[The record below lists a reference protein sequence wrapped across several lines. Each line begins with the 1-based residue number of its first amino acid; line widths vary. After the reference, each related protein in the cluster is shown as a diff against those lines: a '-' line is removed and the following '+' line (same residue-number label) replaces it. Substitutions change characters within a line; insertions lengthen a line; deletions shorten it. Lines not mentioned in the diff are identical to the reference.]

1 MTGILDGA
9 PLPGPDASGD
19 IDVPHVVL
27 AIGAHP
33 DDIEFHC
40 GATLARWAMAG
51 AVVHLVVCTDGSKGT
66 WDPNAD
72 TGEIARLR
80 RAESADAAAA
90 LGATGEVILLGATDG
105 ELATVTS
112 ASQDLH
118 DELVGIIR
126 RLKPDVVI
134 GHDPWRRY
142 RLHPDH
148 RAAGWL
154 AVDACV
160 AARDPHFLPH
170 RGAAHRP
177 NWLMLFEADEPNHV
191 ERAPDT
197 AMEVKVAALL
207 AHRSQWRSTMFIDDA
222 DDGTQ
227 HAVFVDSVRQ
237 AAAEVGVAARSGSGE
252 SFHRM
257 AL

>member
-9 PLPGPDASGD
+9 PLPGPDATRD
-19 IDVPHVVL
+19 IDVPDVVL

-40 GATLARWAMAG
+40 GATLARWAQAG
-51 AVVHLVVCTDGSKGT
+51 SVIHIATCTDGSKGT
-66 WDPNAD
+66 WDANAD
-72 TGEIARLR
+72 TEQLAQLR
-80 RAESADAAAA
+80 RRETTEAATA

-105 ELATVTS
+105 ELAQAMS
-112 ASQDLH
+112 ASQELH
-118 DELVGIIR
+118 DQTVSIIR
-126 RLKPDVVI
+126 RLAPTVVL

-170 RGAAHRP
+170 LGHAHRP
-177 NWLMLFEADEPNHV
+177 SWLMLFEADEPDHV
-191 ERAPDT
+191 EQAPPE
-197 AMEVKVAALL
+197 AMDVKLSALL
-207 AHRSQWRSTMFIDDA
+207 AHRSQWRSTMFIDDT

-227 HAVFVDSVRQ
+227 RDAFADGIRE
-237 AAAEVGVAARSGSGE
+237 AAAVIGSAAQSWPGE
-252 SFHRM
+252 SFRR
-257 AL
+257 LGL